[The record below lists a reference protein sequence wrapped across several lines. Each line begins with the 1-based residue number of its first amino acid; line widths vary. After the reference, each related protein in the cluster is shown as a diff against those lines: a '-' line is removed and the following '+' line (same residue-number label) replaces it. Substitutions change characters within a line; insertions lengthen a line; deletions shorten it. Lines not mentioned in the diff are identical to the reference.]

1 MKQIMLRVED
11 DLYKQIR
18 ELAIYTNNSTCGT
31 IENILLQI
39 IPERHKFIKPD
50 RLAEIRKKLWE
61 KK

>member
-18 ELAIYTNNSTCGT
+18 ELAIYTNNSICGT
-31 IENILLQI
+31 VENIMLQI
-39 IPERHKFIKPD
+39 IPERHRFIKPD
-50 RLAEIRKKLWE
+50 RLAEIKKIME